1 MITTEKQYTD
11 FYLDND
17 IEPKMN
23 YEEYLHYNLRKL
35 QASTE
40 PTAEALIEEIE
51 DMLESLEKQDVQR

>member
-51 DMLESLEKQDVQR
+51 DKLKSLEKQDVQR

>member
-1 MITTEKQYTD
+1 MKQMITTKEQYED
-11 FYLDND
+11 FYVSND
-17 IEPKMN
+17 VKPNMT

-51 DMLESLEKQDVQR
+51 DKLKSLED

>member
-1 MITTEKQYTD
+1 MITTKEQYED
-11 FYLDND
+11 FYVSND
-17 IEPKMN
+17 VKPNMT

-51 DMLESLEKQDVQR
+51 DKLKSLED

>member
-1 MITTEKQYTD
+1 MKQMITTKEQYEA
-11 FYLDND
+11 FYVSND
-17 IEPKMN
+17 VKPNMT

-51 DMLESLEKQDVQR
+51 DKLKSLED